1 MLLGSL
7 RSEEPLRSLGSLR
20 VSEVTGFAGIAGV
33 KRVVGATV
41 ILYIKHGLWNGEW
54 SRFGRWETLLLFLV
68 GISFTVLEKM
78 QLSN

>member
-7 RSEEPLRSLGSLR
+7 RSEELLRSLGSLR
-20 VSEVTGFAGIAGV
+20 VSEVTGVAGV
-33 KRVVGATV
+33 KRVVGTTV